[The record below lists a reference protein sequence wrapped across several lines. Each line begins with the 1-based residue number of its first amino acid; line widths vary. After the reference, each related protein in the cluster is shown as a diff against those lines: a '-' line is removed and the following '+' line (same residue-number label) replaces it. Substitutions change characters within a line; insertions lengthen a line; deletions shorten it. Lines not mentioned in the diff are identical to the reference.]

1 MKRISLNKVMAKLA
15 EEQRVDLSLKEDV
28 IKLEK
33 RAEGFRSAAL
43 KQLEGAIESYEAAAQ
58 THGVALDAAEKGLAA
73 AKEVGFDEGIKMFSK
88 SVSFNEGTIKAINK
102 IVSTLR
108 SNRLR

>member
-1 MKRISLNKVMAKLA
+1 V
-15 EEQRVDLSLKEDV
+15 
-28 IKLEK
+28 
-33 RAEGFRSAAL
+33 
-43 KQLEGAIESYEAAAQ
+43 
-58 THGVALDAAEKGLAA
+58 A

>member
-1 MKRISLNKVMAKLA
+1 MAKLA
-15 EEQRVDLSLKEDV
+15 EEQRVDLSFKEDV

-33 RAEGFRSAAL
+33 RAEATRSAAL
-43 KQLEGAIESYEAAAQ
+43 KQLEGTITLYESAAH

-73 AKEVGFDEGIKMFSK
+73 AKEVGFDDGIKMFSRA
-88 SVSFNEGTIKAINK
+88 VSYNEGTIKNINK
-102 IVSTLR
+102 IVSALR